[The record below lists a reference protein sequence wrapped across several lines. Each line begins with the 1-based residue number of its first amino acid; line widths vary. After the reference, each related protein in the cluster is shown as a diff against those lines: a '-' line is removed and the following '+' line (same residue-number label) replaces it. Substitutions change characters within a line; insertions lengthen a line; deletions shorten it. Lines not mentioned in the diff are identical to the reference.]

1 MQMIARQN
9 TVLFGYFGGWNS
21 GDEAILDSVEKLLGW
36 GDPAP
41 SNPAEHVAV
50 ICLSTR
56 DKVDELYHQRGRF
69 IVPAKD
75 LIGIFRLLRTRQLV
89 IGGGQIITGDRTVK
103 GLLYL
108 LVLTA
113 IARLTGRPAVMVGI
127 GVEGVHRMFAKL
139 ICRAIAANV
148 ARIHCRDEYSLQM
161 LRFAGCREEKLRLAA
176 DVVLSGAIARDPNHA
191 PPPDLPVI
199 AIGLHHAKNW
209 RNYTSSDEIKSLA
222 MTLADSFPMHRVLLV
237 SNDCRK
243 RFDEGL
249 LDSLKSSLHHERIG
263 FQSFDDVEQIMKSYA
278 TAKLVISVRMHPLIL
293 ALIHGVP
300 VVGVARSNKVKQ
312 LAQRLQFD
320 LIDPSVD
327 SPDSVVHCVRNAM
340 ASPVPN
346 LSAVQLLANQQFSF
360 AR

>member
-1 MQMIARQN
+1 MKPFL
-9 TVLFGYFGGWNS
+9 TVL
-21 GDEAILDSVEKLLGW
+21 KLLGW

-161 LRFAGCREEKLRLAA
+161 LRFAGCRERRTTAGGRCCTKWGNCPGSKSCSATGFTSDCHRAPSCKELAKLH
-176 DVVLSGAIARDPNHA
+176 IF
-191 PPPDLPVI
+191 
-199 AIGLHHAKNW
+199 
-209 RNYTSSDEIKSLA
+209 DEIKSLA

-278 TAKLVISVRMHPLIL
+278 TAKL
-293 ALIHGVP
+293 
-300 VVGVARSNKVKQ
+300 
-312 LAQRLQFD
+312 
-320 LIDPSVD
+320 
-327 SPDSVVHCVRNAM
+327 
-340 ASPVPN
+340 
-346 LSAVQLLANQQFSF
+346 LSALGCIP
-360 AR
+360 